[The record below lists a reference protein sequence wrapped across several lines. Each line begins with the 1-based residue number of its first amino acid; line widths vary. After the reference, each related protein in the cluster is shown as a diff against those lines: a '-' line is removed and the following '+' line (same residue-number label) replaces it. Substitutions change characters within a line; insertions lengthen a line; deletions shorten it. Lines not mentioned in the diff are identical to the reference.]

1 MSDNNPY
8 ASSKPL
14 EPQTEKLL
22 AVAAHLLAI
31 PFEFFAPVIGYL
43 VFKDKGPFISHH
55 VRESLNFSIT
65 MLLLVVVLA
74 ISIIGW
80 FLLWVPPVIWFVMR
94 IIAAVKAS
102 QGEFYRY
109 PATLRLIRD

>member
-1 MSDNNPY
+1 MSESNPY
-8 ASSKPL
+8 GSNKPL

-22 AVAAHLLAI
+22 AVGLHLLAI

-43 VFKDKGPFISHH
+43 VFKGKGPFITHH
-55 VRESLNFSIT
+55 VRESLNFGIT

-80 FLLWVPPVIWFVMR
+80 ILLWVPPVIWFIFR
-94 IIAAVKAS
+94 IVAALKTS
-102 QGEFYRY
+102 QGEYFRY
-109 PATLRLIRD
+109 PATIRLIKG